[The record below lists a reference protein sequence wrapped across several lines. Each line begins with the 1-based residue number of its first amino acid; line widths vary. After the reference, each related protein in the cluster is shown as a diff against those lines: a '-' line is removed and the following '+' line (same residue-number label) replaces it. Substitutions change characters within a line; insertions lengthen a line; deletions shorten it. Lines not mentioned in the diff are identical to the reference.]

1 MVKSSQ
7 DIEMVSPLEEIQ
19 LLVESHADDG
29 DAEEAVTKIQQ
40 QNRKVMDAVEL
51 VMKLK
56 IDHEVKTEWENEHE
70 VPNIVVQEEIV
81 EYPQIVL
88 VVEDRRLAFD
98 GNDDDEIITIGGRT
112 FTQRVLTGFLTK
124 LTWNLAEGNIQKP
137 KRMMIG
143 KEAAYN
149 P

>member
-1 MVKSSQ
+1 M
-7 DIEMVSPLEEIQ
+7 
-19 LLVESHADDG
+19 ESHAYDG

-81 EYPQIVL
+81 ECPQIVL

-112 FTQRVLTGFLTK
+112 FTR
-124 LTWNLAEGNIQKP
+124 
-137 KRMMIG
+137 
-143 KEAAYN
+143 
-149 P
+149 